1 MPSQLNAA
9 GSDPFASNDA
19 LRKLRAAPPDEL
31 LLEEELEED
40 ELLLELDELDE
51 ELLDVS
57 TLPPPQAARAA
68 ERAVMPHAIK
78 ILFMV
83 VSYIKRM
90 RNLLDINN
98 NIPTK
103 TLFDNGDHPDHL
115 CPWMT
120 NR

>member
-1 MPSQLNAA
+1 MPSPKALPSQLNSA

-19 LRKLRAAPPDEL
+19 LRILNAAPPDEL
-31 LLEEELEED
+31 LLEEEQEE
-40 ELLLELDELDE
+40 LLELDELEE

-57 TLPPPQAARAA
+57 TLPPPQAAKAA
-68 ERAVMPHAIK
+68 ERAVSPHAIK

-90 RNLLDINN
+90 RNLSDINN

-103 TLFDNGDHPDHL
+103 TLFDNGDPS
-115 CPWMT
+115 
-120 NR
+120 